1 MPPRLIRACFY
12 RGYRY
17 GVTAPGFHIVS
28 RRQADT
34 VAILTASDQHRSP
47 KKLRVHVVTQRVIGE
62 VFCELCLMN
71 LLDLDGSSWRATRRI
86 GETLGPF
93 LSNSMCRSLSLAC
106 RRFSYDEM
114 DARGAGEAARIGDR
128 FWNDTQ
134 KVLYV
139 WLRENLVEG
148 LRSGIQ
154 TSFYTCDY
162 TTKPSLTCGPVLK
175 HLTTGMQRLEER
187 MQVEAE
193 AAECQRLLDT
203 YPLPAQSQAKTPRA
217 TPEQQEARKRLRR
230 LWTAANHAVMHG
242 HCLMAIQLLT
252 GREVIRTHVFWRL
265 MLKRVLWGIFEEMR
279 RCTEDE
285 TQQVGLSDVAFTV
298 DAASRGEVPEVS
310 GARKLGSRGEVPE
323 VSGARK
329 LGQSSAENVELRT
342 TSFYEDYLHRGDVE
356 PLAAMNFY
364 VYGMHVSCAHVSRT
378 SGTDFAEFEFEPHY
392 SKAKQYV
399 QVLHAAPRVPY
410 LHGVS
415 MPTKLRDGEMWAAV
429 HCALLRKH
437 RCDSAHHCGR
447 AQAVKHIRKIP
458 VSPRKRVLVQGGDAR
473 ALLDKTGILG
483 EWRATE
489 AETQTLAARA
499 DVPRT

>member
-93 LSNSMCRSLSLAC
+93 LSNSMRRSLSLAC

-114 DARGAGEAARIGDR
+114 GARGAGEAARIGDR

-217 TPEQQEARKRLRR
+217 TPEQQEARKRLCR

-298 DAASRGEVPEVS
+298 DAASRGI
-310 GARKLGSRGEVPE
+310 R
-323 VSGARK
+323 
-329 LGQSSAENVELRT
+329 SS
-342 TSFYEDYLHRGDVE
+342 
-356 PLAAMNFY
+356 
-364 VYGMHVSCAHVSRT
+364 
-378 SGTDFAEFEFEPHY
+378 
-392 SKAKQYV
+392 
-399 QVLHAAPRVPY
+399 
-410 LHGVS
+410 
-415 MPTKLRDGEMWAAV
+415 
-429 HCALLRKH
+429 
-437 RCDSAHHCGR
+437 
-447 AQAVKHIRKIP
+447 QAGL
-458 VSPRKRVLVQGGDAR
+458 S
-473 ALLDKTGILG
+473 
-483 EWRATE
+483 W
-489 AETQTLAARA
+489 
-499 DVPRT
+499 

>member
-1 MPPRLIRACFY
+1 
-12 RGYRY
+12 
-17 GVTAPGFHIVS
+17 
-28 RRQADT
+28 
-34 VAILTASDQHRSP
+34 
-47 KKLRVHVVTQRVIGE
+47 
-62 VFCELCLMN
+62 
-71 LLDLDGSSWRATRRI
+71 
-86 GETLGPF
+86 
-93 LSNSMCRSLSLAC
+93 
-106 RRFSYDEM
+106 M

-217 TPEQQEARKRLRR
+217 TPEQQEARKRLCR

-252 GREVIRTHVFWRL
+252 GREVIRTRVFWRL

-310 GARKLGSRGEVPE
+310 GARKLG
-323 VSGARK
+323 
-329 LGQSSAENVELRT
+329 QSSAENVELRT

-364 VYGMHVSCAHVSRT
+364 VYGMHVSCVHVSRT

-415 MPTKLRDGEMWAAV
+415 MPTKLKDGEMWAAV

>member
-12 RGYRY
+12 HGYRH
-17 GVTAPGFHIVS
+17 GVTAPGYHIVS

-34 VAILTASDQHRSP
+34 VAILTASEQHRSP
-47 KKLRVHVVTQRVIGE
+47 KKLRVRVVTQRVIGE
-62 VFCELCLMN
+62 VLCELCLMN
-71 LLDLDGSSWRATRRI
+71 PLDLDGSSWRATRRI

-114 DARGAGEAARIGDR
+114 DAHGAGEAARIGDR
-128 FWNDTQ
+128 FWNDAQ

-175 HLTTGMQRLEER
+175 HLTTGMQRLEEQ

-217 TPEQQEARKRLRR
+217 TPEQQEARKRLCRQ
-230 LWTAANHAVMHG
+230 WTAANHAVMRG

-310 GARKLGSRGEVPE
+310 GARKLG
-323 VSGARK
+323 
-329 LGQSSAENVELRT
+329 QSSAENVELRT
-342 TSFYEDYLHRGDVE
+342 ASFYEDYLHRGDVE

-364 VYGMHVSCAHVSRT
+364 VYGMHVSCVHVSRT

-415 MPTKLRDGEMWAAV
+415 MPTKLKDGEMWAAV

-473 ALLDKTGILG
+473 ASLLDKTGILG

>member
-1 MPPRLIRACFY
+1 M
-12 RGYRY
+12 
-17 GVTAPGFHIVS
+17 
-28 RRQADT
+28 
-34 VAILTASDQHRSP
+34 AILTASEQHRSP

-71 LLDLDGSSWRATRRI
+71 LLDLEGSSWRATRRI

-93 LSNSMCRSLSLAC
+93 LSNSMCRSLSLAR

-162 TTKPSLTCGPVLK
+162 TTKPSLTCGPALK

-217 TPEQQEARKRLRR
+217 TPEQQEARKRLCR

-310 GARKLGSRGEVPE
+310 GARKLG
-323 VSGARK
+323 
-329 LGQSSAENVELRT
+329 QSSAENVELRT

-364 VYGMHVSCAHVSRT
+364 VYGMHVSCVHVSRT

-415 MPTKLRDGEMWAAV
+415 MPTKLKDGEMWAAV

>member
-1 MPPRLIRACFY
+1 M
-12 RGYRY
+12 
-17 GVTAPGFHIVS
+17 
-28 RRQADT
+28 
-34 VAILTASDQHRSP
+34 AILTASEQHRSP

-71 LLDLDGSSWRATRRI
+71 LLDLEGSSWRATRRI

-93 LSNSMCRSLSLAC
+93 LSNSMCRSLSLAR

-217 TPEQQEARKRLRR
+217 TPEQQEARKRLCR

-310 GARKLGSRGEVPE
+310 GARKLG
-323 VSGARK
+323 
-329 LGQSSAENVELRT
+329 QSSAENVELRT

-364 VYGMHVSCAHVSRT
+364 VYGMHVSCVHVSRT

-415 MPTKLRDGEMWAAV
+415 MPTKLKDGEMWAAV

>member
-12 RGYRY
+12 HGYRY
-17 GVTAPGFHIVS
+17 GVTAPGFQIVG

-203 YPLPAQSQAKTPRA
+203 YPLPAQSQAKTPTRA
-217 TPEQQEARKRLRR
+217 TPEQQEARKRLCR

-285 TQQVGLSDVAFTV
+285 TQQVGLSDIAFTV
-298 DAASRGEVPEVS
+298 DAA
-310 GARKLGSRGEVPE
+310 SRGEVPE

-342 TSFYEDYLHRGDVE
+342 ASFYEDYLHRGDVE

-364 VYGMHVSCAHVSRT
+364 VYGMHVSCVHVSRA

-415 MPTKLRDGEMWAAV
+415 MPTKLKDGEMWAAV

-437 RCDSAHHCGR
+437 HCDSAHHCGR

-489 AETQTLAARA
+489 AEIQTLAARA

>member
-12 RGYRY
+12 HRYRH
-17 GVTAPGFHIVS
+17 GVSGCHIVS

-34 VAILTASDQHRSP
+34 VAILTASEQHRSP

-93 LSNSMCRSLSLAC
+93 LSNSMRRSLSLAC

-187 MQVEAE
+187 MHV
-193 AAECQRLLDT
+193 
-203 YPLPAQSQAKTPRA
+203 PAQSQAKTPRA
-217 TPEQQEARKRLRR
+217 TP
-230 LWTAANHAVMHG
+230 
-242 HCLMAIQLLT
+242 
-252 GREVIRTHVFWRL
+252 
-265 MLKRVLWGIFEEMR
+265 
-279 RCTEDE
+279 
-285 TQQVGLSDVAFTV
+285 
-298 DAASRGEVPEVS
+298 
-310 GARKLGSRGEVPE
+310 
-323 VSGARK
+323 
-329 LGQSSAENVELRT
+329 
-342 TSFYEDYLHRGDVE
+342 
-356 PLAAMNFY
+356 
-364 VYGMHVSCAHVSRT
+364 
-378 SGTDFAEFEFEPHY
+378 
-392 SKAKQYV
+392 
-399 QVLHAAPRVPY
+399 
-410 LHGVS
+410 
-415 MPTKLRDGEMWAAV
+415 
-429 HCALLRKH
+429 
-437 RCDSAHHCGR
+437 
-447 AQAVKHIRKIP
+447 
-458 VSPRKRVLVQGGDAR
+458 
-473 ALLDKTGILG
+473 
-483 EWRATE
+483 
-489 AETQTLAARA
+489 
-499 DVPRT
+499 

>member
-1 MPPRLIRACFY
+1 M
-12 RGYRY
+12 
-17 GVTAPGFHIVS
+17 
-28 RRQADT
+28 
-34 VAILTASDQHRSP
+34 AILTASEQHRSP

-71 LLDLDGSSWRATRRI
+71 LLDLEGSSWRATRRI

-93 LSNSMCRSLSLAC
+93 LSNSMCRSLSLAR

-217 TPEQQEARKRLRR
+217 TPEQQEARKRLCR

-310 GARKLGSRGEVPE
+310 GARKLG
-323 VSGARK
+323 
-329 LGQSSAENVELRT
+329 QSSAENVELRT

-364 VYGMHVSCAHVSRT
+364 VYGMHVSCVHVSRT

-415 MPTKLRDGEMWAAV
+415 MPTKLKDGEMWAAV

-458 VSPRKRVLVQGGDAR
+458 VSPRKRVLVQGGDAH

>member
-1 MPPRLIRACFY
+1 M
-12 RGYRY
+12 
-17 GVTAPGFHIVS
+17 
-28 RRQADT
+28 
-34 VAILTASDQHRSP
+34 AILTASDQHRSP

-217 TPEQQEARKRLRR
+217 TPEQQEARKRLCR

-310 GARKLGSRGEVPE
+310 GARKLG
-323 VSGARK
+323 
-329 LGQSSAENVELRT
+329 QSSAENVELRT

-364 VYGMHVSCAHVSRT
+364 VYGMHVSCVHVSRT

-458 VSPRKRVLVQGGDAR
+458 VSPRKRVLVQGGDAC

>member
-1 MPPRLIRACFY
+1 M
-12 RGYRY
+12 
-17 GVTAPGFHIVS
+17 
-28 RRQADT
+28 
-34 VAILTASDQHRSP
+34 AILTASEQHRSP

-71 LLDLDGSSWRATRRI
+71 LLDLEGSSWRATRRI

-93 LSNSMCRSLSLAC
+93 LSNSMCRSLSLAR

-217 TPEQQEARKRLRR
+217 TPEQQEARKRLCR

-310 GARKLGSRGEVPE
+310 GARKLG
-323 VSGARK
+323 
-329 LGQSSAENVELRT
+329 QSSAENVELRT

-356 PLAAMNFY
+356 PLAVMNFY
-364 VYGMHVSCAHVSRT
+364 VYGMHVSCVHVSRT

-415 MPTKLRDGEMWAAV
+415 MPTKLKDGEMWAAV

-458 VSPRKRVLVQGGDAR
+458 VSPRKRVLVQGGDAH